1 MKFTGRELTL
11 FFGLEARGQSLIN
24 LVVFVLAFHVL
35 ELDQLNL
42 IPDLRGG
49 VRVPVEIC
57 DWVDGRDGVL
67 RLIDTGGTENAALE
81 LLIKTGLTLGGI

>member
-1 MKFTGRELTL
+1 
-11 FFGLEARGQSLIN
+11 LIN

-42 IPDLRGG
+42 IPDLRRH

-67 RLIDTGGTENAALE
+67 RLIDIGGAENAALE
-81 LLIKTGLTLGGI
+81 LPIKTGLTPGGYKLRLVRAVNLVQRK